1 MFHFFLISI
10 FFFLINCS
18 FDNKTGIWKNSND
31 VIVDKLENRFKDFE
45 TLYTKET
52 TFNSKISPKKNLSIK
67 VEPITKNIIW
77 NEEFYDNSK
86 NFSYQN
92 NNQII
97 FKSKKLSRN
106 KIKNNFLFDKKNI
119 IFADDKGF
127 IFIYSIK
134 EQKIIYKYNFYKKKF
149 KKIKKKLN
157 LIVEKNIVYVSD
169 NMGYLYAL
177 NYTKQKVI
185 WAHDYKIPFRS
196 NIKII
201 NDKILLA
208 DQNNSLFLINKFNG
222 EKIKKI
228 PTEETVLK
236 NEFINF
242 IVDESSFFYFLNTY
256 GSLYKLSAKKN
267 KINWFINLNQ
277 STSLNSSNIF
287 FSNSIILHMNK
298 IIISTDPYLY
308 ILNKSNG
315 SIVLKKNITSIIKP
329 IVSGQNLFLITKDN
343 LLVCI
348 NILTGEILY
357 SVEINQEIANF
368 LETKKRSIYINSLS
382 LINNNLYIFLENSY
396 VVKFSV
402 NGQINGT
409 TKLKSKI
416 STSPIFIENNILYFN
431 KKNQLII
438 LN

>member
-1 MFHFFLISI
+1 
-10 FFFLINCS
+10 
-18 FDNKTGIWKNSND
+18 
-31 VIVDKLENRFKDFE
+31 
-45 TLYTKET
+45 
-52 TFNSKISPKKNLSIK
+52 
-67 VEPITKNIIW
+67 
-77 NEEFYDNSK
+77 
-86 NFSYQN
+86 
-92 NNQII
+92 
-97 FKSKKLSRN
+97 
-106 KIKNNFLFDKKNI
+106 
-119 IFADDKGF
+119 
-127 IFIYSIK
+127 
-134 EQKIIYKYNFYKKKF
+134 
-149 KKIKKKLN
+149 
-157 LIVEKNIVYVSD
+157 
-169 NMGYLYAL
+169 MGYLYAL
-177 NYTKQKVI
+177 NYAKQKVI

-208 DQNNSLFLINKFNG
+208 DQNNSLLLINKFNG

-236 NEFINF
+236 SDFINF
-242 IVDESSFFYFLNTY
+242 IEDESSFFYFLNTY
-256 GSLYKLSAKKN
+256 GSLYKLSEKKN

-287 FSNSIILHMNK
+287 FSNSLILHMNK

-348 NILTGEILY
+348 NIVTGEILY

-402 NGQINGT
+402 NGQINDT
-409 TKLKSKI
+409 MKLKSKI
-416 STSPIFIENNILYFN
+416 
-431 KKNQLII
+431 
-438 LN
+438 